1 MEPQFRFCKA
11 PDGTRIAYGV
21 LGSGPPLVLVYSWGN
36 SIDTEWQHPTCRAA
50 HERLAAHRTLV
61 MVTRRGIGGSDRE
74 VADISLEAQTS
85 DIAAVVDAL
94 RLEQVDIWAFSDG
107 NAPAVAYA
115 VANPERV
122 SRLVFMSWFA
132 RGCDIMSEEN
142 AHTLIELV
150 HGNWDMARR
159 AITTLVF
166 PHGPIEE
173 QRWLSRQWSQN
184 ISAEMCARYLRFMA
198 AVDLTDY
205 LPLLQAPT
213 LVLHRRGDLVHP
225 LAQARATASQIPNVR
240 FHTLEGDITYA
251 WLDEIEYFDTVL
263 AFLDEGREPAPAL
276 PAPQP
281 PLRTI
286 LFTDIEEHTTMMQ
299 RLGDELGRA
308 VLREHEHRTRDALD
322 AHGGREIKSMG
333 DGFMASF
340 GSVQAALDCAVALQ
354 RAFAGSDCA
363 GEPVRVRIGLNA
375 GEPIEE
381 EDDLFGA
388 SVILAARASAQAR
401 GGQIYVTNVVRELAA
416 GKQFRFTDAGA
427 VTLRGFDSPTHLY
440 ELAWQ

>member
-1 MEPQFRFCKA
+1 
-11 PDGTRIAYGV
+11 
-21 LGSGPPLVLVYSWGN
+21 
-36 SIDTEWQHPTCRAA
+36 
-50 HERLAAHRTLV
+50 
-61 MVTRRGIGGSDRE
+61 
-74 VADISLEAQTS
+74 
-85 DIAAVVDAL
+85 
-94 RLEQVDIWAFSDG
+94 
-107 NAPAVAYA
+107 
-115 VANPERV
+115 
-122 SRLVFMSWFA
+122 
-132 RGCDIMSEEN
+132 
-142 AHTLIELV
+142 
-150 HGNWDMARR
+150 
-159 AITTLVF
+159 
-166 PHGPIEE
+166 
-173 QRWLSRQWSQN
+173 
-184 ISAEMCARYLRFMA
+184 MA

-322 AHGGREIKSMG
+322 AHDGREIKSMG

-363 GEPVRVRIGLNA
+363 GEPVRVRIGVNA

-388 SVILAARASAQAR
+388 SVIIAARASAQAR

>member
-1 MEPQFRFCKA
+1 
-11 PDGTRIAYGV
+11 
-21 LGSGPPLVLVYSWGN
+21 
-36 SIDTEWQHPTCRAA
+36 
-50 HERLAAHRTLV
+50 
-61 MVTRRGIGGSDRE
+61 
-74 VADISLEAQTS
+74 
-85 DIAAVVDAL
+85 
-94 RLEQVDIWAFSDG
+94 
-107 NAPAVAYA
+107 
-115 VANPERV
+115 
-122 SRLVFMSWFA
+122 MSWFA

-198 AVDLTDY
+198 TVDLTDY
-205 LPLLQAPT
+205 LPLLQPPT

-225 LAQARATASQIPNVR
+225 LAQSRATASQIPNVR

-363 GEPVRVRIGLNA
+363 GEPVRVRIGVNA

-388 SVILAARASAQAR
+388 SVIIAARASAQAR